1 MSNKTHDTVI
11 EDAVQAGLLQALG
24 CTIIPESD
32 DFGHIQFRVTG
43 DVDGCLEKLYQNHPI
58 GSMQAMQS
66 IKAARQAIF
75 SYRKGKGR
83 NHGNSTKYR

>member
-43 DVDGCLEKLYQNHPI
+43 DVDGCLEKLY
-58 GSMQAMQS
+58 
-66 IKAARQAIF
+66 
-75 SYRKGKGR
+75 
-83 NHGNSTKYR
+83 